1 MKNFITY
8 GLFLIVILGVGLIE
22 CSSNNQK
29 TTDSV
34 GSYSNQNQNREELII
49 TSESETITIPI
60 ERIPTIRT
68 YLEEY
73 TTSSSERKTEIERM
87 RVNPLPNPN
96 ATYAVISYSCG
107 IKLCDNVLVNYKND
121 QVTSIPLPQSS
132 FFQEALF
139 TVDNKYLAIKFG
151 KNEGSTVSRSSLV
164 IIDTV
169 EIKNAEFQNNSEII
183 NKITNGNF
191 TVPIRNLHWEN
202 DTTLKVTIPD
212 IKDYSFKTIE
222 KWINEESET
231 KTKEVKITLG
241 SIPNG

>member
-8 GLFLIVILGVGLIE
+8 GLFLIVILGVGLIG

-60 ERIPTIRT
+60 EQIPTIRT

-73 TTSSSERKTEIERM
+73 TTSSSERKTEIDRM

-151 KNEGSTVSRSSLV
+151 KNEGATVSRSSLV

-183 NKITNGNF
+183 SKITNGNF
-191 TVPIRNLHWEN
+191 TVPIPNLHWEN

-222 KWINEESET
+222 KWVNEESET
-231 KTKEVKITLG
+231 KIKEVKITLG
-241 SIPNG
+241 SIPNV